1 MREIA
6 MRQHLFTLLASGLA
20 ITIVGCATPP
30 ETTTPNLDSHFGQAV
45 NLAKAQQTLNPQ
57 ASLNTDPVSGM
68 NGKEGNIVIEGYFE
82 SLREAPSRPGD
93 FINSG
98 GGSSGN

>member
-1 MREIA
+1 

-20 ITIVGCATPP
+20 ATIVGCATPP

-68 NGKEGNIVIEGYFE
+68 NGKEGNIVIDGYYK
-82 SLREAPSRPGD
+82 SLAAPPTPATLINIGGD
-93 FINSG
+93 LSG
-98 GGSSGN
+98 D